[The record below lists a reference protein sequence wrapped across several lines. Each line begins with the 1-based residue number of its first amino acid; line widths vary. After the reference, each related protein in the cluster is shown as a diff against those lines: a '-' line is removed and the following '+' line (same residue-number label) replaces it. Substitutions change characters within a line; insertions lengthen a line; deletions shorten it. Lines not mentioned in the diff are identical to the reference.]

1 MASGFIDCID
11 HGDLDRQ
18 ATFMHDLGHDRHMQ
32 TFLPHPDFRRSA
44 EVLDQRR
51 LGKQRVEAMQ
61 VLNALARTTG
71 GWVNHSAV
79 RMWRGY
85 EDALSLYTL
94 AMCDTWRELGH
105 SDTVRDQMLARCLG
119 GAAPDPADT
128 EYPPWLGDEAL
139 HRSHQSNL
147 IRKDPAFYAPLF
159 PGIPADLPYIWPM

>member
-1 MASGFIDCID
+1 
-11 HGDLDRQ
+11 
-18 ATFMHDLGHDRHMQ
+18 
-32 TFLPHPDFRRSA
+32 
-44 EVLDQRR
+44 
-51 LGKQRVEAMQ
+51 
-61 VLNALARTTG
+61 
-71 GWVNHSAV
+71 V

-85 EDALSLYTL
+85 EDALILYTL

-105 SDTVRDQMLARCLG
+105 SDTVRDQMWARCPG